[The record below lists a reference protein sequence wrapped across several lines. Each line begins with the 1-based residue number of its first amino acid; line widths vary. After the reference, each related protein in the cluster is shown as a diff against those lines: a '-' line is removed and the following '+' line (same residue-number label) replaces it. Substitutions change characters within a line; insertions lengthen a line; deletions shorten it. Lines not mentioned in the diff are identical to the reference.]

1 MSGQRLFRPAD
12 GAVLDLESLQA
23 IPTALESAL
32 DAWLRALSGE
42 QSPGLVLEGLEL
54 QGAPASDQEGPPGA
68 VNVPDDARLTLTPGR
83 AVLRE
88 GQGGRPCL
96 VEIPRPLS
104 CPVAPSARGGE
115 RVLLLTV
122 RQTDVPVRP
131 GAQVRAASVQI
142 EPGVAVV
149 TGDRRGA
156 GLPLAV
162 SAGTGRTWCTDLHRL
177 WSPDHLELRRIF
189 GALDEL
195 VGPTL
200 KGSIWEQRVQASA
213 ALGTADNINVQR
225 NQFVA
230 VAAVQA
236 TRAALAARPTTTD
249 ERTRQLALLL
259 DQLRRVNPDS
269 AEALRRRFVQSDLAE
284 PYFQRLRGV
293 T

>member
-23 IPTALESAL
+23 IPAALEGVL
-32 DAWLRALSGE
+32 DVWLWSVAGGK
-42 QSPGLVLEGLEL
+42 SPGLVLEGLEV
-54 QGAPASDQEGPPGA
+54 QGTPASDQEGPPGA
-68 VNVPDDARLTLTPGR
+68 VNIPDEARITLSPGR
-83 AVLRE
+83 ALLRE
-88 GQGGRPCL
+88 AVGSRPCV
-96 VEIPRPLS
+96 VEITRPMH

-122 RQTDVPVRP
+122 RQADIPVRP
-131 GAQVRAASVQI
+131 GAQVRAASVQL
-142 EPGVAVV
+142 EPAVAVV
-149 TGDRRGA
+149 TSDRRGA

-177 WSPDHLELRRIF
+177 WGPDHLELRRIL

-200 KGSIWEQRVQASA
+200 KGSIWELRVQAST
-213 ALGTADNINVQR
+213 ALGTADNVNVQR
-225 NQFVA
+225 NQIVA

-236 TRAALAARPTTTD
+236 TRAALGARPTTTE

-259 DQLRRVNPDS
+259 DQLRRVNPDG

-284 PYFQRLRGV
+284 PYFQRLRG
-293 T
+293 TA